1 MRRRGTVAKEAP
13 SRAHE
18 LRLSV
23 RRRRGSEL
31 ERGGIKVSMWRN
43 EWCQHTLPTRL
54 HRCVGSAMQGPRHR
68 AFGHV
73 SSASGVGGARLRH
86 RAPGAGI
93 PTGAATGGSRAAG
106 SVDAMLHDMRRR
118 CNGSRL
124 QVDRW
129 AMRWCEDST
138 CGWLDNGNSAGDDTR
153 ARCRGNWGKTT
164 PTGGPHLST
173 TTAW

>member
-1 MRRRGTVAKEAP
+1 MSCVCPYVGVGVV
-13 SRAHE
+13 SW
-18 LRLSV
+18 
-23 RRRRGSEL
+23 
-31 ERGGIKVSMWRN
+31 RGGAS
-43 EWCQHTLPTRL
+43 
-54 HRCVGSAMQGPRHR
+54 RCPCGATSGASTPCLRGYTGVWAVLCR
-68 AFGHV
+68 GHV

-93 PTGAATGGSRAAG
+93 PTGAATGGSRAVG

-164 PTGGPHLST
+164 TTGGPHLST